1 MLPERTVRTI
11 HVYKGVASV
20 AAPAKMLETLMD
32 ETPHIF
38 WIDVSRKKKGL
49 SIDTMYIYIG
59 CVIVVVVDLPRRAIL
74 NLVPLV
80 SPIPQH
86 VIVMVLQH
94 L

>member
-1 MLPERTVRTI
+1 MSWTGGARQELCGDCIEALMVRTI

-38 WIDVSRKKKGL
+38 WINVSRKKKGL

-59 CVIVVVVDLPRRAIL
+59 LHIDK
-74 NLVPLV
+74 
-80 SPIPQH
+80 
-86 VIVMVLQH
+86 
-94 L
+94 